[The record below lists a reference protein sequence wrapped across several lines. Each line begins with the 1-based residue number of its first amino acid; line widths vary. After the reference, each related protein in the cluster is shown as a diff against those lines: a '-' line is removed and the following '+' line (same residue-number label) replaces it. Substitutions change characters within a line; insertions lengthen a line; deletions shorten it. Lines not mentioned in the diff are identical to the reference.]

1 MTFPPTCPVIH
12 QSYRGIFNPL
22 SVYVSGNRIWDTA
35 RNRSPP
41 RAITCSNYNFDSG
54 RRALV
59 RKNRAPLS
67 RSGFRFVSFFFSFLR
82 PTFKNTPVEI
92 DRLVFQPGVI
102 CNRVVQDDAMAQRF
116 YTVQLAFVRM
126 RNANQRLEDNT
137 SVQTIC
143 CKLTQ
148 LKLEF
153 EAHRVN
159 VVLRED
165 NCERCIAY
173 RRNIAAKIEDVER
186 S

>member
-12 QSYRGIFNPL
+12 QSYRGIFNLL

-35 RNRSPP
+35 RNRSPL

-67 RSGFRFVSFFFSFLR
+67 RSDFRFVFFFLR
-82 PTFKNTPVEI
+82 LTFKNTPVEI

-102 CNRVVQDDAMAQRF
+102 CNRVVQDDAMVQRF
-116 YTVQLAFVRM
+116 YTAQLVLVRM
-126 RNANQRLEDNT
+126 RNANQHLEDNM

-173 RRNIAAKIEDVER
+173 RRNLAVKIEDVE
-186 S
+186 